1 MFESDSGFRIGGT
14 TLSKSHG
21 QFLIQKV
28 DNPFVVSV
36 VAIPRAGGTFL
47 TEWWVTGPTSP
58 EFGASPPILLLHS
71 FMGIRCDQEELE
83 NQVSLF
89 WAERLQELTFASAIA
104 DGVSVDTKR
113 LRELNPH
120 TQEKVVLGH
129 LQGHEY
135 LRQFPG
141 PNKPVRATLTMR
153 TAFMYVLLRSMGV
166 GKVQQIIADFE
177 SSNVAG
183 RYGELQKGEDINVS
197 TETINQRLVHAR
209 RLGLLEVLD
218 PLRRGRAPSS
228 SKQVKDFAE
237 KHKEEFASNQNQ
249 ETGKEGANH
258 EHKEK

>member
-1 MFESDSGFRIGGT
+1 
-14 TLSKSHG
+14 
-21 QFLIQKV
+21 
-28 DNPFVVSV
+28 
-36 VAIPRAGGTFL
+36 
-47 TEWWVTGPTSP
+47 
-58 EFGASPPILLLHS
+58 
-71 FMGIRCDQEELE
+71 
-83 NQVSLF
+83 
-89 WAERLQELTFASAIA
+89 
-104 DGVSVDTKR
+104 
-113 LRELNPH
+113 
-120 TQEKVVLGH
+120 
-129 LQGHEY
+129 
-135 LRQFPG
+135 
-141 PNKPVRATLTMR
+141 
-153 TAFMYVLLRSMGV
+153 MGV